1 MSQISI
7 TSRMQHL
14 NNADNFK
21 NVSLYIP
28 HVFPNYSAADVA
40 AVFERLRIGKVS
52 QVDMI
57 PKRDNNNN
65 KYFAAYIHFQHWFDN
80 TAARNFQA
88 RLMNPAKEARIVY
101 DDPWYWIVLPYKN
114 KMSIKKNKMPIKA
127 NFAVSK
133 SSDDSEYQ
141 SAKVFPDD
149 SDSVASEM
157 EEVMELLEETIAE
170 NEKYMV
176 TIDSRYVQTLE
187 QENVAWRHWAQYLTA
202 ESMQPVVK

>member
-7 TSRMQHL
+7 TSRMQNL

-28 HVFPNYSAADVA
+28 HVFPNYSAEDVA

-52 QVDMI
+52 QVDMV
-57 PKRDNNNN
+57 PKRDNNNH

-114 KMSIKKNKMPIKA
+114 KMSFKKNKKPIKA
-127 NFAVSK
+127 NFAVSR
-133 SSDDSEYQ
+133 SSEDSEYQ
-141 SAKVFPDD
+141 SAKVYPDD

-176 TIDSRYVQTLE
+176 TIDSRYVQALE

-202 ESMQPVVK
+202 QSMQPVVK